1 MKWAFDPYCLLNCDK
16 VFRMESGVKG
26 RWDLLKAEVMGAPQV
41 KQSDIKALQEAA
53 AEFEEE
59 PLGGQKQPA

>member
-1 MKWAFDPYCLLNCDK
+1 
-16 VFRMESGVKG
+16 
-26 RWDLLKAEVMGAPQV
+26 MGAPQV

-59 PLGGQKQPA
+59 PLVDRKQPA